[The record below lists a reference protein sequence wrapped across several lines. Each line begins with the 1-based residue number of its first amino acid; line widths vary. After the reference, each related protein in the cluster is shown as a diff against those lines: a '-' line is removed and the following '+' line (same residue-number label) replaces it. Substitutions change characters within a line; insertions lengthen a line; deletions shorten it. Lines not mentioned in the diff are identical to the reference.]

1 MVKSKQVRKMK
12 LSIPKYVPDAT
23 LDLQVVG
30 INVVIEDNYN
40 VSSPITIIDKTF
52 TLQSLTYNQNT
63 DKYETIL
70 ETEIDVESGMLLKYR
85 YCMDKI
91 SAPTNN
97 PDLYTYTS
105 FSVPTSFYG
114 NQNGL
119 KVEGLLV
126 LTPRLTVEEKI
137 GTLSGDL
144 LVVNGSDFSMPLGT
158 SKHRSTSWKV
168 YEVNDTNN
176 IIYSRKDDN
185 NNLTSLKLPLSK
197 FDNTKLYVIECSY
210 LSEDNV
216 ESLTARYYY
225 NRTRRVKDNIKI
237 EPILPFSEDNDM
249 YYNVSCNV
257 LNAKYINIVI
267 KEKTGN
273 NEIVVASYRN
283 NPIDV
288 YLKLV
293 PNNLK
298 PGLVYNV
305 YYTLTISEG
314 GVESTTSEE
323 FIHSFTYVDNNFY
336 NDAKVNYPEKYDAM
350 YPLQTGNFRCVSY
363 QLKNGTFLLGKNL
376 DNTLTLFIK
385 DGDALRDTGVNIE
398 LPYYNEKGFPDFMA
412 LQLSNGRVMINYA
425 IYNGSFRRSCWALYD
440 VNLSTNEF
448 NLVDSIVYSDEYLS
462 CGHNGSAVV
471 VGDDIYYIPHRMV
484 ISGAYTDYL
493 KDDVCINLTSN
504 GLQTNGDWKSEDST
518 ITFTKEGNGSVIVD
532 TDDSRLIKISSKTDK
547 VILKAPVSN
556 LFENVSVLSVQ
567 FILKIESAL
576 NTLYPYISGIV
587 GDHSD
592 VGNYR
597 FGFNLKSDLTKIL
610 KVGNIDGAG
619 SEEVL
624 STPLSK
630 NTTYLVNLVYGQ
642 NDLKIYVD
650 GEVVCTVNKSS
661 DYDFNSID
669 MLTLGNKIGNLG
681 TGTYSIGEILVYKR
695 ELSTEEVKRNYNV
708 YKYGYYVPDSETGM
722 DSKLELSIDDK
733 TVTMKTVDVPEDKD
747 VIVPME
753 IQTDGYDKTLAKIT
767 IPKLWTKGLDVPLKL
782 YKLSYNGGFNRE
794 VLIERINEKVQEG
807 YSMTYKNGNLY
818 IFGGYDS
825 ERSYIFPDVLKY
837 DIENRSL
844 STLCLLNNTSNYSRK
859 NSVSVFT
866 RPDGKLIMF
875 NNSLDGGDVNDCSTV
890 LFDLSKAGQNGFAT
904 IENND
909 MRVNVPFLST
919 VVLRDGGYIR
929 LSYNDQTMK
938 HVLYYPPTPLL
949 GYDDYDATV
958 SSTLIVRKYET
969 IKVMDLSRYSKIVI
983 EGDSLDNTGKLI
995 YEDEFCTREFDF
1007 RTKFVTRN
1015 EAQSQVDE
1023 RNEDKE
1029 HIFILQGV
1037 NYEVDV

>member
-91 SAPTNN
+91 SSPTNN
-97 PDLYTYTS
+97 PDLYAYTS

-363 QLKNGTFLLGKNL
+363 QLKNGAFLLGKNL

-385 DGDALRDTGVNIE
+385 DGDTLRDTGVNVD
-398 LPYYNEKGFPDFMA
+398 LPNHNEKGFPDFIV
-412 LQLSNGRVMINYA
+412 LQLDDGRVMINYS
-425 IYNGSFRRSCWALYD
+425 IFTDDFRKSCWALFD

-448 NLVDSIVYSDEYLS
+448 TLVDSVIYEDEYLS
-462 CGHNGSAVV
+462 CGHNGSAVS
-471 VGDDIYYIPHRMV
+471 VGNDIYYIPHKIVSDVDGKRT
-484 ISGAYTDYL
+484 STQL
-493 KDDVCINLTSN
+493 KLFKLTY
-504 GLQTNGDWKSEDST
+504 
-518 ITFTKEGNGSVIVD
+518 NGS
-532 TDDSRLIKISSKTDK
+532 L
-547 VILKAPVSN
+547 
-556 LFENVSVLSVQ
+556 
-567 FILKIESAL
+567 
-576 NTLYPYISGIV
+576 
-587 GDHSD
+587 
-592 VGNYR
+592 
-597 FGFNLKSDLTKIL
+597 
-610 KVGNIDGAG
+610 
-619 SEEVL
+619 
-624 STPLSK
+624 
-630 NTTYLVNLVYGQ
+630 
-642 NDLKIYVD
+642 
-650 GEVVCTVNKSS
+650 
-661 DYDFNSID
+661 
-669 MLTLGNKIGNLG
+669 
-681 TGTYSIGEILVYKR
+681 
-695 ELSTEEVKRNYNV
+695 
-708 YKYGYYVPDSETGM
+708 
-722 DSKLELSIDDK
+722 
-733 TVTMKTVDVPEDKD
+733 
-747 VIVPME
+747 
-753 IQTDGYDKTLAKIT
+753 
-767 IPKLWTKGLDVPLKL
+767 
-782 YKLSYNGGFNRE
+782 NRE
-794 VLIERINEKVQEG
+794 ELVGEINEKVFEG
-807 YSMTYKNGNLY
+807 YSITYKNGFIY
-818 IFGGYDS
+818 IFGGYDTD
-825 ERSYIFPDVLKY
+825 RSYIFPDVLKY

-859 NSVSVFT
+859 NSVSVFA

-909 MRVNVPFLST
+909 MNINIPFLST
-919 VVLRDGGYIR
+919 VVLRNGGYIR

-958 SSTLIVRKYET
+958 SSTLIVRKFET